1 VASKKNPRHIS
12 NTNSYITA
20 FQKEWPG
27 FSKEDDGIQA
37 SLVHIMLHAFRP
49 YRKHKK
55 NEAAFSM
62 EWKELKDHFGRD
74 GFNEVNDRLKLI
86 RILNRGYSFEEGGG
100 VTNEYMLTDK
110 AYNICAKV
118 RKKKTRGTLSIV
130 RDGLNQI
137 FHTLPSVISS
147 QDVKGKTDTFWK
159 EEKKYLTQNVP
170 INIKELDK
178 LEKQFEKELI
188 QHGLFAQPSRED
200 IYRRLYHI
208 QQIRG
213 DAHWQLVGRGMVAHV
228 YDVTKTGRLVA
239 IGTNLQN
246 APRAVRKA
254 ALVGKWDYDFEN
266 CHYAILQ
273 QMVKRYGMDCPH
285 IEYYL
290 HHKEAVRRNL
300 TKDIGLDE
308 RQTQRVKNALIAIVY
323 GAHATTSQ
331 YAALYEELGSKET
344 VRRFLSTETFKNLH
358 PEVKQARDVIL
369 DNWPVNNRNYMTNDC
384 GKGISI
390 TKDPN
395 KRMAHLIQGV
405 EAFLLRTALRLYPD
419 DIILLLHDGF
429 VSTRQLDREWIEREV
444 KEVTEYDMELS
455 EAQISMSPD
464 YDMST
469 NLKSI
474 HQK

>member
-1 VASKKNPRHIS
+1 VAGKKKPRHIS

-27 FSKEDDGIQA
+27 FSVEESKTQS

-49 YRKHKK
+49 YRKHNK
-55 NEAAFSM
+55 NENAFFIS
-62 EWKELKDHFGRD
+62 WQELEDDFGRG
-74 GFNEVNDRLKLI
+74 GFTRVNERLKLI
-86 RILNRGYSFEEGGG
+86 RVLNIGSSFSG

-130 RDGLNQI
+130 RDGIGKI
-137 FHTLPSVISS
+137 FRTLPPVISS
-147 QDVKGKTDTFWK
+147 QDVAGRTDKFWK
-159 EEKKYLTQNVP
+159 EERKYLTQNVP
-170 INIKELDK
+170 VNIKELDK
-178 LEKQFEKELI
+178 FEKQLERELD
-188 QHGLFAQPSRED
+188 QYGLFAQPSIGD

-213 DAHWQLVGRGMVAHV
+213 DAHWKLVGRGRVAHV
-228 YDVTKTGRLVA
+228 YVVATTGRLVA

-254 ALVGKWDYDFEN
+254 ALVGQWDYDFEN

-285 IEYYL
+285 IEHYL
-290 HHKEAVRRNL
+290 HHKESVRRNL
-300 TKDIGLDE
+300 TKEIGLDE
-308 RQTQRVKNALIAIVY
+308 RQIQRVKNALIAIVY
-323 GAHATTSQ
+323 GAHATTSH
-331 YAALYEELGSKET
+331 YAALCEELGSQET
-344 VRRFLSTETFKNLH
+344 VGRFLKTETFIGLH
-358 PEVKQARDVIL
+358 KEVKQARNVIL
-369 DNWPVNNRNYMTNDC
+369 DNWPVNNRNYLTNDC
-384 GKGISI
+384 KKGISV
-390 TKDPN
+390 KEDKN

-429 VSTRQLDREWIEREV
+429 VSTRQLDKEWIEKEV
-444 KEVTEYDMELS
+444 KDITEYDMELS
-455 EAQISMSPD
+455 ESQLSMSHD
-464 YDMST
+464 YDMGV
-469 NLKSI
+469 N
-474 HQK
+474 

>member
-1 VASKKNPRHIS
+1 VVSKKKPRHIS
-12 NTNSYITA
+12 TTNSYITV

-27 FSKEDDGIQA
+27 FSKEDDDIQA

-55 NEAAFSM
+55 NDDAFSM
-62 EWKELKDHFGRD
+62 EWEELEDHFGRN

-86 RILNRGYSFEEGGG
+86 HVLKKGYSYKKGTGA
-100 VTNEYMLTDK
+100 TTEYMLTDK

-130 RDGLNQI
+130 RDGLGQI

-147 QDVKGKTDTFWK
+147 QDVKGKTDTFWQ
-159 EEKKYLTQNVP
+159 EDKKYLTQNIPVD
-170 INIKELDK
+170 IKELDK
-178 LEKQFEKELI
+178 LEKQLEKELI

-208 QQIRG
+208 QQIRS
-213 DAHWQLVGRGMVAHV
+213 DAHWQLVGRGRVAHV
-228 YDVTKTGRLVA
+228 YEVAKTGRLNA

-290 HHKEAVRRNL
+290 HHKEAVRRKL
-300 TKDIGLDE
+300 TKEIGLDK
-308 RQTQRVKNALIAIVY
+308 RQIQRVKTALLAIVY

-331 YAALYEELGSKET
+331 YAALCEELGSKET
-344 VRRFLSTETFKNLH
+344 VRRFIRTETFKNLH
-358 PEVKQARDVIL
+358 PEVKQARNVIL
-369 DNWPVNNRNYMTNDC
+369 DNWPVNNRNYITNDC
-384 GKGISI
+384 KKGISI
-390 TKDPN
+390 KKDKN

-405 EAFLLRTALRLYPD
+405 EAFLLRTALRCYPD

-429 VSTRQLDREWIEREV
+429 VSTSKLDKEWIEREV

-455 EAQISMSPD
+455 EGQISMSPD
-464 YDMST
+464 YDMRT
-469 NLKSI
+469 N
-474 HQK
+474 

>member
-1 VASKKNPRHIS
+1 MAGKKKPRHIS
-12 NTNSYITA
+12 STNSYITA

-27 FSKEDDGIQA
+27 FSVEELKTQS

-55 NEAAFSM
+55 NENAFSM
-62 EWKELKDHFGRD
+62 SWQELEDAFGRA
-74 GFNEVNDRLKLI
+74 GFTKVNERLKLI
-86 RILNRGYSFEEGGG
+86 RVLNIGSSFSG

-130 RDGLNQI
+130 RDGIGKI
-137 FHTLPSVISS
+137 FRTLPSVISS
-147 QDVKGKTDTFWK
+147 QDVAGRTDKFWK
-159 EEKKYLTQNVP
+159 EERKYLTQNVP
-170 INIKELDK
+170 VNIKELDK
-178 LEKQFEKELI
+178 LEKQLEKELY
-188 QHGLFAQPSRED
+188 QQGLFAQPSRDD

-208 QQIRG
+208 QQIRS
-213 DAHWQLVGRGMVAHV
+213 DAHWKLVGRGKVAHV
-228 YDVTKTGRLVA
+228 YDVARTGRLVA

-254 ALVGKWDYDFEN
+254 ALVGQWDYDFEN

-273 QMVKRYGMDCPH
+273 QMVKRYGMDCPN
-285 IEYYL
+285 IEHYL
-290 HHKEAVRRNL
+290 HHKEYVRKNL
-300 TKDIGLDE
+300 TKEIGLDE
-308 RQTQRVKNALIAIVY
+308 RQIQRVKNALIAIVY

-331 YAALYEELGSKET
+331 YAALHEELGSKET
-344 VRRFLSTETFKNLH
+344 VRRFMNTETFRGLH

-369 DNWPVNNRNYMTNDC
+369 DNWPVNKRNYLTNDC
-384 GKGISI
+384 KKGISI
-390 TKDPN
+390 KKDKN

-429 VSTRQLDREWIEREV
+429 VSTRQLDKEWIEKEV
-444 KEVTEYDMELS
+444 KEVTEYDMDLS
-455 EAQISMSPD
+455 EERISMPPD
-464 YDMST
+464 YDMGA
-469 NLKSI
+469 N
-474 HQK
+474 